1 MGIALSKAREEV
13 GDLSPRAPTF
23 FKFPGYGA
31 RSAAPP
37 PTPPSFADMV
47 SMSKVI
53 SCCRGPPPI
62 KTTSRPPNFTVL
74 GRTPSQQQ
82 RDPKAQSS
90 ANTGNQPDP
99 PTDAGLLAVVT
110 RALDDFT
117 QKFDQRLKA
126 LERGPAAQPSD
137 ALVDSVVRK
146 MTEKRKKQ
154 ADELSRR
161 VKAFKTTNPVT
172 AIVAKLMEGLVD
184 ATVNNKPEPLLKMVT
199 DLYNRSTPTKAST
212 PAWDDNL
219 QTLGDLT
226 LGLTD
231 VDDDGQK

>member
-1 MGIALSKAREEV
+1 
-13 GDLSPRAPTF
+13 
-23 FKFPGYGA
+23 
-31 RSAAPP
+31 
-37 PTPPSFADMV
+37 
-47 SMSKVI
+47 
-53 SCCRGPPPI
+53 
-62 KTTSRPPNFTVL
+62 
-74 GRTPSQQQ
+74 
-82 RDPKAQSS
+82 
-90 ANTGNQPDP
+90 
-99 PTDAGLLAVVT
+99 
-110 RALDDFT
+110 
-117 QKFDQRLKA
+117 
-126 LERGPAAQPSD
+126 
-137 ALVDSVVRK
+137 